1 MKKSGGLRS
10 ALRHRD
16 FRLLM
21 IAFATSAAGS
31 WAYNVAL
38 AVYVYEQTKSPA
50 WVGAATLAR
59 LIPALIAGFYGG
71 VIAERFERVRLMVVL
86 DLLSA
91 LMMITLAVA
100 TFVEAPVL
108 LVLVIA
114 PITSIIGTA
123 YEPAVAAIT
132 PQVVSERDLAAA
144 NALRNVVD
152 NLAVIA
158 GPAIGVLLL
167 LLGPPAL
174 GFAVNAVSFAISAL
188 VVARVR
194 TRSRPV
200 DVTEDGTIGPLGQ
213 MLVGFRTIRSSSA
226 ATILVA
232 YSVVATFVYG
242 VDTVLFV
249 VLSQQQLGTGPD
261 GFGYLL
267 AGLGA
272 GGVLAAAAVSRLS
285 ERPRLGWIILAGM
298 AVYCLPTLA
307 FLVVDQP
314 AVGFALQVIRG
325 AGTLVVDVLAITA
338 LQRTMPS
345 DAMARVFG
353 AFDSLMV
360 GAIALGALL
369 TPLVLAA
376 AGLDTALIVS
386 GLVVPV
392 LCVIG
397 WPRLRRMDE
406 ADAAQIA
413 ELAPRVLLL
422 ERVPILAEAPRGPI
436 ERLARAA
443 EEIEVPAGVAIVT
456 EGEAADAFFVVV
468 SGDVLVTARGEGDA
482 ERQLPQLSTGDYFGE
497 IGLLEHIPRTA
508 TVTTASPTRL
518 LRIPGEVFLDALTQR
533 NPSPTLLEGARIRL
547 ARTHPTYRPHSEPPE
562 NHP

>member
-1 MKKSGGLRS
+1 
-10 ALRHRD
+10 
-16 FRLLM
+16 M

-174 GFAVNAVSFAISAL
+174 GFAVNAISFAISAL

-386 GLVVPV
+386 GLVVPL

-518 LRIPGEVFLDALTQR
+518 LRIPGEVFLDALTQG

-562 NHP
+562 DHP